1 MYTATLIIE
10 KRKRSDALVLFSEE
24 ETKKKDTMNV
34 VNTMINN
41 NTVNKT
47 TDNSINTSVVINV
60 QGGFNELSNT
70 LAPILKGSLL
80 SAKEIKC
87 VEQVLLMLRN
97 EGITTPEALKTLID
111 EKSVTIQQLAE
122 DVKNSGD
129 RECDAAVEFGAEEV
143 AKVQKKAK
151 QTKQEKNRL
160 IDLHIR
166 HSVVH
171 LFQSLV
177 LKKESEKDLQITSD
191 SLATNPLYLSQ
202 EGLSVWSQ
210 NSGIKQGNTS
220 ATKFGIPD
228 KNQVCS
234 WLLVQEDRLWRTL
247 IMDILISRLEEF
259 LIDEYTGKMKE
270 VKKQPDVEDPAK
282 CLMIRSMMDSEDEE
296 EYCIGGYK
304 YEGKYSDLMNRIRGF
319 KNEGHGKDAFVTATI
334 SDMKKHLSETC
345 KQASNKGWYHLTKKV
360 SQQQAELK
368 LISGVGQLR
377 IAE

>member
-1 MYTATLIIE
+1 
-10 KRKRSDALVLFSEE
+10 
-24 ETKKKDTMNV
+24 MNV